1 MNLNSLNSIEKL
13 YVTEN
18 SELISNVYAMMDLV
32 FNSYELEDW
41 VCKLLT

>member
-32 FNSYELEDW
+32 FNGYELEDW